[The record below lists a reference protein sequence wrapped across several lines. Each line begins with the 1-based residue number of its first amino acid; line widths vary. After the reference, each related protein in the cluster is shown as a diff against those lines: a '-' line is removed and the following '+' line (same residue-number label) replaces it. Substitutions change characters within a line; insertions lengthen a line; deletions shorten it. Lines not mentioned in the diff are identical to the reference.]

1 MAKTITGT
9 VSSIAGDKTIV
20 ITCQWRLTHPLY
32 KKQYTVSSKYMAHDE
47 KNECRVGDKVVI
59 SESRPLSAR
68 KRYVLNEIVDRATLT
83 TEDKKIIEGDDT
95 AKEKSKKDDEEEEKE
110 SK

>member
-20 ITCQWRLTHPLY
+20 ISCQWRLTHPLY

-47 KNECRVGDKVVI
+47 KNECKVGDKVVI
-59 SESRPLSAR
+59 AECKPLSAR
-68 KRYVLNEIVDRATLT
+68 KRYVLNEIVGRAKLT
-83 TEDKKIIEGDDT
+83 QEDKKVIEGEDT
-95 AKEKSKKDDEEEEKE
+95 VKEKSKKDAIEVEKE